1 MKYTIRLYPLV
12 DEGHVDVIVEAESYD
27 DAYHQA
33 SEMIR
38 ISNGIYE
45 NDARVV
51 PDLGIKSL
59 NVSQLAELL
68 DWCDM
73 QIRGSM
79 TVEEAED
86 GWKTVRDYLRLLSLT
101 GIITNREKWGIHN
114 YVMEWAKEFF
124 SKEEDND

>member
-12 DEGHVDVIVEAESYD
+12 DDGYVDTIVEAESYE

-38 ISNGIYE
+38 KANGIYE
-45 NDARVV
+45 NGARVI
-51 PDLGIKSL
+51 PDLGITSL
-59 NVSQLAELL
+59 DVSQLAELL

-79 TVEEAED
+79 TGEEAED

-101 GIITNREKWGIHN
+101 GIIRNTEKWQIHN
-114 YVMEWAKEFF
+114 YVMEWVKEVNAEV
-124 SKEEDND
+124 SK

>member
-12 DEGHVDVIVEAESYD
+12 DDGYVDTKIEAVSYD
-27 DAYHQA
+27 DAYHHA

-38 ISNGIYE
+38 TSNGIYE
-45 NDARVV
+45 NDARVI
-51 PDLGIKSL
+51 PDLGITSL

-101 GIITNREKWGIHN
+101 GIIRNSEKWQIHN
-114 YVMEWAKEFF
+114 YVMEWAKEVNAEV
-124 SKEEDND
+124 SK

>member
-12 DEGHVDVIVEAESYD
+12 DDGYVDTIVEAESYD

-33 SEMIR
+33 SKMIR
-38 ISNGIYE
+38 KSNGIYE
-45 NDARVV
+45 NDARVI
-51 PDLGIKSL
+51 PDLGITSL

-79 TVEEAED
+79 TVEESED
-86 GWKTVRDYLRLLSLT
+86 GWKTVRDYLRLLSVT
-101 GIITNREKWGIHN
+101 GIIRNSEKWQIHN
-114 YVMEWAKEFF
+114 YVMEWAKEVNAEV
-124 SKEEDND
+124 SK

>member
-12 DEGHVDVIVEAESYD
+12 DDGYVDTIVEAESYD

-33 SEMIR
+33 SEKIR
-38 ISNGIYE
+38 KANGIYE
-45 NDARVV
+45 NDARVI
-51 PDLGIKSL
+51 PDLGITSL

-101 GIITNREKWGIHN
+101 GIIKNSEKWQIHN
-114 YVMEWAKEFF
+114 YVMEWAKEVNAEV
-124 SKEEDND
+124 SK

>member
-12 DEGHVDVIVEAESYD
+12 DDGYVDTIVEAESYEE
-27 DAYHQA
+27 AYHRA

-38 ISNGIYE
+38 KANGIYE
-45 NDARVV
+45 NDARVI
-51 PDLGIKSL
+51 PDLGITSL

-101 GIITNREKWGIHN
+101 GLIRNTEKWQIHN
-114 YVMEWAKEFF
+114 YVMEWAKEVNAEV
-124 SKEEDND
+124 SK

>member
-12 DEGHVDVIVEAESYD
+12 DDGYVDKTVEAESYD
-27 DAYHQA
+27 DAYHLA
-33 SEMIR
+33 SDMIR
-38 ISNGIYE
+38 MANGIYE
-45 NDARVV
+45 NDARVI
-51 PDLGIKSL
+51 PDLGITSL

-101 GIITNREKWGIHN
+101 GIIRNTEKWQIHN
-114 YVMEWAKEFF
+114 YVMEWVKEVNAEV
-124 SKEEDND
+124 SK

>member
-12 DEGHVDVIVEAESYD
+12 DDGYVDTIVDAESYD

-33 SEMIR
+33 SEKIR
-38 ISNGIYE
+38 KANGIYY
-45 NDARVV
+45 NDARVI
-51 PDLGIKSL
+51 PDLGITSL

-79 TVEEAED
+79 TVEEAAD
-86 GWKTVRDYLRLLSLT
+86 GWKTVRDYLRLLSVT
-101 GIITNREKWGIHN
+101 GIIRNSEKWQIHN
-114 YVMEWAKEFF
+114 YVREWAKEVNAEV
-124 SKEEDND
+124 SK

>member
-12 DEGHVDVIVEAESYD
+12 DDGYVDTKIEAVSYD
-27 DAYHQA
+27 DAYHHA

-38 ISNGIYE
+38 TSNGIYE
-45 NDARVV
+45 NDARVI
-51 PDLGIKSL
+51 PDLGITSL

-79 TVEEAED
+79 TVEAAED
-86 GWKTVRDYLRLLSLT
+86 GW
-101 GIITNREKWGIHN
+101 NRERLSPSSQPDRHHQKYRKWQIHN
-114 YVMEWAKEFF
+114 YVMEWVKEVNAEV
-124 SKEEDND
+124 SK

>member
-12 DEGHVDVIVEAESYD
+12 DDGYVDTIVEAESYD

-38 ISNGIYE
+38 KANGIYE
-45 NDARVV
+45 NDARVI
-51 PDLGIKSL
+51 PDLGITSL

-101 GIITNREKWGIHN
+101 GIIRNTEKWQIHN
-114 YVMEWAKEFF
+114 YVMEWVKEVNAEV
-124 SKEEDND
+124 SK

>member
-12 DEGHVDVIVEAESYD
+12 DDGYVDTIVEAESYD

-38 ISNGIYE
+38 KANGIYE
-45 NDARVV
+45 NDARVI
-51 PDLGIKSL
+51 PDLGITSL

-101 GIITNREKWGIHN
+101 GIIRNTEKWQIHN
-114 YVMEWAKEFF
+114 YVMEWVKDFNAEV
-124 SKEEDND
+124 SK